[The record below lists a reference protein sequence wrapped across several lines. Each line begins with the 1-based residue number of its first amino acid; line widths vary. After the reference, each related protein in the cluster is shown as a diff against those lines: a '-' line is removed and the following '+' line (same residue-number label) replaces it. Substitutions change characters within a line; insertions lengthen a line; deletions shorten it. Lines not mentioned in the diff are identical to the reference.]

1 MLGNPQSI
9 YNIHKL
15 YSDLEQKIKNP
26 ALTNQQK
33 LIECDNF
40 IRSQQEITLSNA
52 EHISNAY
59 KLSGDLFYKNKE
71 YEKAL
76 ENYTHQ
82 KNLLNMIKESKKSL
96 VTSRVS
102 LVDTYFNIANT
113 KLMLNDLD
121 GAKESFV
128 KAWNMNDEVVSARV
142 DKNETTPNYSSR
154 SAIFSCL
161 ESIAEKQNDTSTLLD
176 LCTSYAK
183 KLKVPGVCLP
193 IRDVSG
199 ISIRPFKSSSLA
211 SIEFK
216 CLLAIQL
223 FNFLSNSQLKERK
236 NDKALTHLNFALE
249 KINEFELFNR
259 RFKDEKVKREA
270 PAFKLDPEIFV
281 GICLQGSKL
290 CLEKNDNV
298 KFKEYILK
306 GLEYCEK
313 LTDQQLKKDYHN
325 FLFENI
331 DKINS
336 ISPTNSA
343 QDLEI
348 TSKIHDHIC
357 NSFTR
362 GSDFDKTMQL
372 YTSFIPPDPLIS
384 NPKLFKIFVDKHHHI
399 SQIHKKNFGDDARYK
414 ELIREEYKYLLQLG
428 NLISSES
435 FKDNK
440 DLSNKDKL
448 EIFDRIVENPNIL
461 GLKKD
466 KFEQL
471 SIEINQVVIQEQALI
486 SSQNIY
492 ENNYKI
498 SGSSYIFAP
507 NHNHES
513 STRLV
518 QVQRSSPMA
527 TVPAI
532 SAQGR
537 SRSIVTLP
545 AIATF
550 QDQRSRPMVTL
561 PAITTFQDQRS
572 RPLVTLPAIATF
584 QDQRSRPMVTL
595 PAIATLQDQRSRPI
609 VMVPAA
615 ISARDQISAPMAI
628 LPAIVLGANHAEEG
642 RTYKKPKNQDYQVA
656 RQHSQPSDLS
666 NLNILA
672 EIALSG
678 LWDNSSS
685 PSMQP
690 SGGTSAE
697 AVSRSGTKRSGN

>member
-15 YSDLEQKIKNP
+15 YADLEQKIKNP

-33 LIECDNF
+33 LTECDNF

-82 KNLLNMIKESKKSL
+82 KNLLNMIKESKKSH

-161 ESIAEKQNDTSTLLD
+161 ESIAEKQNDATTLLN
-176 LCTSYAK
+176 LSTSYAE
-183 KLKVPGVCLP
+183 KLKFPGVCLP
-193 IRDVSG
+193 MYYGSG
-199 ISIRPFKSSSLA
+199 IYIRPFKSFSLV

-223 FNFLSNSQLKERK
+223 LNFLSNSQLKDQK
-236 NDKALTHLNFALE
+236 NDEALSSLNFALE

-259 RFKDEKVKREA
+259 RFKSEA
-270 PAFKLDPEIFV
+270 LKLETPAFKLDPEIFV
-281 GICLQGSKL
+281 GICLKGGKL

-298 KFKEYILK
+298 KFKEFILK

-336 ISPTNSA
+336 ISPANSA

-372 YTSFIPPDPLIS
+372 YRSFTPPDNSIS

-399 SQIHKKNFGDDARYK
+399 SQIHKKNFGDDSRYK
-414 ELIREEYKYLLQLG
+414 DLIRVEYNYLLILG
-428 NLISSES
+428 DSISSKS
-435 FKDNK
+435 LKDNN

-448 EIFDRIVENPNIL
+448 EIFNRIIEKAKTL
-461 GLKKD
+461 GLNKN
-466 KFEQL
+466 KFEIL
-471 SIEINQVVIQEQALI
+471 SSQINEVVKQEQTLI
-486 SSQNIY
+486 SSQNTHEDNY
-492 ENNYKI
+492 EI
-498 SGSSYIFAP
+498 SGSSYVFAP
-507 NHNHES
+507 NRNQGS
-513 STRLV
+513 SSRET
-518 QVQRSSPMA
+518 QFKISGPMA
-527 TVPAI
+527 IVPAI
-532 SAQGR
+532 E
-537 SRSIVTLP
+537 
-545 AIATF
+545 
-550 QDQRSRPMVTL
+550 
-561 PAITTFQDQRS
+561 
-572 RPLVTLPAIATF
+572 
-584 QDQRSRPMVTL
+584 
-595 PAIATLQDQRSRPI
+595 
-609 VMVPAA
+609 
-615 ISARDQISAPMAI
+615 
-628 LPAIVLGANHAEEG
+628 LGAKGVEKERASKRAKKEEA
-642 RTYKKPKNQDYQVA
+642 KP
-656 RQHSQPSDLS
+656 SQTSDSSKLKFLADLALS
-666 NLNILA
+666 EAGSEREGVSKRAGEVSKSTSKTKLEILVG
-672 EIALSG
+672 IALSELG
-678 LWDNSSS
+678 DNSSS
-685 PSMQP
+685 PSIQP
-690 SGGTSAE
+690 SGGRASE
-697 AVSRSGTKRSGN
+697 AVSRSAGVKKL

>member
-1 MLGNPQSI
+1 MLSNPQTS
-9 YNIHKL
+9 YELNQAF
-15 YSDLEQKIKNP
+15 ERKIKNP
-26 ALTNQQK
+26 ALTDQQK
-33 LIECDNF
+33 LNECYNF
-40 IRSQQEITLSNA
+40 IRSQPEINTSNA
-52 EHISNAY
+52 EYILNAY
-59 KLSGDLFYKNKE
+59 KLCGDLLCKNNQYAE
-71 YEKAL
+71 AL
-76 ENYTHQ
+76 EYYHKCQ
-82 KNLLNMIKESKKSL
+82 ENLLNIVKKSKSNL
-96 VTSRVS
+96 VTSRLL
-102 LVDTYFNIANT
+102 LVDTYFNIANI

-121 GAKESFV
+121 EAKKSFV
-128 KAWNMNDEVVSARV
+128 EAWNMNDEVVSARV
-142 DKNETTPNYSSR
+142 DNNETAPNYSSR
-154 SAIFSCL
+154 SAIFSSL

-183 KLKVPGVCLP
+183 KLKLPGVCLP
-193 IRDVSG
+193 IHRSSG
-199 ISIRPFKSSSLA
+199 ISIRPFKSSALV

-223 FNFLSNSQLKERK
+223 FNFLSNSQLKEGK
-236 NDKALTHLNFALE
+236 NDEALSSLNFALE

-336 ISPTNSA
+336 ISPANSV

-357 NSFTR
+357 NSFIP

-372 YTSFIPPDPLIS
+372 YTSFIPPEPSIS

-399 SQIHKKNFGDDARYK
+399 SQIHKKKFGEDSRYK
-414 ELIREEYKYLLQLG
+414 DLIREEYKYLSELG
-428 NLISSES
+428 KLISSES

-448 EIFDRIVENPNIL
+448 EIFDRIVENASIL

-466 KFEQL
+466 KFEKL

-545 AIATF
+545 AI
-550 QDQRSRPMVTL
+550 
-561 PAITTFQDQRS
+561 TTFQDQG
-572 RPLVTLPAIATF
+572 
-584 QDQRSRPMVTL
+584 
-595 PAIATLQDQRSRPI
+595 SRPI
-609 VMVPAA
+609 VMVPA

-642 RTYKKPKNQDYQVA
+642 RTYKKPKNQDNQVA

-666 NLNILA
+666 NLRILA

-678 LWDNSSS
+678 LLDNSSS

-690 SGGTSAE
+690 SGGTSTE